1 MELWLWLT
9 GTEEGV
15 DQTWCSE
22 VEKWRIKVP
31 VSQPQSQESYRAN
44 MGSIANP
51 LQGRLLSSLKEL
63 VVSSWKVCLQDWE
76 VGKRGAYVS
85 SAARIGMGRME
96 RGGQAER

>member
-31 VSQPQSQESYRAN
+31 VPQPQCQESYRAN

-63 VVSSWKVCLQDWE
+63 AVSSWKVCLQGWE